1 MLSVVLRPRSA
12 TGYDVAL
19 YPSPTPPATRST
31 EDVRLY
37 PAAQAWGPYDVR
49 LRPRVPDAFPSA
61 AAAPTFPAQF
71 SGLRAYYQGAV
82 RDLCLVALAD
92 APAGMGAVPRIRKG
106 GTDYAIYLVET
117 SDSNA
122 SPIRIRTSA
131 GTKAIR
137 QKT

>member
-12 TGYDVAL
+12 TDYDVAL
-19 YPSPTPPATRST
+19 YPSPRPPPPRST

-37 PAAQAWGPYDVR
+37 PAAQVWGPYDVR
-49 LRPRVPDAFPSA
+49 LYPRVRDALPTA
-61 AAAPTFPAQF
+61 AVPTFPTQF
-71 SGLRAYYQGAV
+71 FGLRAYYHGAV
-82 RDLCLVALAD
+82 QDLCLVALAD
-92 APAGMGAVPRIRKG
+92 APAGMGGVPRVRKG
-106 GTDYAIYLVET
+106 GTDYAVYLVET

-131 GTKAIR
+131 GVKAIR

>member
-1 MLSVVLRPRSA
+1 MLSVVVRPRSA

-19 YPSPTPPATRST
+19 YPSPRPPATRPT

-37 PAAQAWGPYDVR
+37 PAAQVWGPYDVR
-49 LRPRVPDAFPSA
+49 LRPRVRDAIPSA
-61 AAAPTFPAQF
+61 AGSTFPTQF
-71 SGLRAYYQGAV
+71 AGLRAYYQGAV

-92 APAGMGAVPRIRKG
+92 APAGMGAVPRLRKG
-106 GTDYAIYLVET
+106 GTDYAVYLVET
-117 SDSNA
+117 SDTNA

-131 GTKAIR
+131 GVKAIR

>member
-1 MLSVVLRPRSA
+1 MLSVVVRPRSA

-19 YPSPTPPATRST
+19 YPSPRPPATRST

-37 PAAQAWGPYDVR
+37 PAAQVWGPYDVR
-49 LRPRVPDAFPSA
+49 LRPRVRDAIPS
-61 AAAPTFPAQF
+61 AAAPTFPTQF
-71 SGLRAYYQGAV
+71 AGLRAYYQGAV

-92 APAGMGAVPRIRKG
+92 APAGMGAVPRVRKG
-106 GTDYAIYLVET
+106 GTDYAVYLVET
-117 SDSNA
+117 SDTNA

-131 GTKAIR
+131 GVKAIR

>member
-1 MLSVVLRPRSA
+1 MLSVVVRATSA

-19 YPSPTPPATRST
+19 YPSPRPPATRPT

-37 PAAQAWGPYDVR
+37 PAAQVWGPYDVR
-49 LRPRVPDAFPSA
+49 LRPRARDAIPSA
-61 AAAPTFPAQF
+61 ATPTFPAQF
-71 SGLRAYYQGAV
+71 SGLRAYYHGAV
-82 RDLCLVALAD
+82 QDLCLVALAD
-92 APAGMGAVPRIRKG
+92 APAGMGGVPRVRKG
-106 GTDYAIYLVET
+106 GTDYAVYLVET

-131 GTKAIR
+131 GVKAIR